1 MGSDIKCIMKNPDEE
16 VNIGAFDPKKLYI
29 RGGGGW
35 GGVTHLYMSNNRN
48 ISSNV
53 NSKR

>member
-1 MGSDIKCIMKNPDEE
+1 MKNPDEE

-29 RGGGGW
+29 RGGGG
-35 GGVTHLYMSNNRN
+35 GVTHLYMSKNRN

>member
-1 MGSDIKCIMKNPDEE
+1 MKNPDEE
-16 VNIGAFDPKKLYI
+16 VNIGAFYPKKLYI
-29 RGGGGW
+29 RGGGG